1 MINKINFAQ
10 GIQQVQAR
18 PAFKAKETDNETV
31 TNPDSGV
38 SFKGAEALANYN
50 KPNVMAFDKSILE
63 VEPILPTVIQPDA
76 IGSIEGEKIY
86 GSNGKL
92 NSIVNRVGDKVVVYT
107 ASAENDNM
115 IESIVT
121 TDKKTGNVIKE
132 QRNEIEDGKYVY
144 MNVAEFNPETGKR
157 TRITEFV
164 NGELDYASKTSTNE
178 RGMTQDVAYDFKNG
192 HYTVSE
198 STADGKFYRTTE
210 FNKNKELISIYE
222 HKNSRGSEVRSEVN
236 FYNGA
241 VISSDQR
248 KSEVLPNNMG
258 REVLNDTDVTP
269 ADLSV
274 YPDSIEGEKTF
285 YSNGSLESVTAG
297 DLVYHYSP
305 QGDVTFI
312 EDGNKTVEVKNT
324 TTTIKE
330 NLDEGAAKTT
340 KYFEDGFTVV
350 DYEKGDYH
358 KHITINNGNPSYYY
372 EDNGDRTIRSFDFN
386 EKGMLVSAWGDDI

>member
-305 QGDVTFI
+305 QGDEIGRASCRERV
-312 EDGNKTVEVKNT
+312 
-324 TTTIKE
+324 
-330 NLDEGAAKTT
+330 
-340 KYFEDGFTVV
+340 
-350 DYEKGDYH
+350 
-358 KHITINNGNPSYYY
+358 
-372 EDNGDRTIRSFDFN
+372 
-386 EKGMLVSAWGDDI
+386 